1 MEYLFI
7 INPTAGK
14 GRGLKY
20 ISIVEE
26 YFKDKPEKYIIK
38 LTEYKDHA
46 KEIAKYYSCQ
56 KDYHIFAVGGDGTVN
71 EVLNGMIGSNS
82 TLSIIPCGTGNDFVK
97 TLYSNSS
104 LNNSIEN
111 HIYGNSSYIDIGK
124 VNDRYYLNISSV
136 GFDAE
141 VVFNAR
147 KFKYTKMIP
156 SSFAYL
162 AGVIYTAFKF
172 DSLELNIQI
181 DDLNIKQNT
190 FLLAVSNGKC
200 YGGGIIITPEANI
213 TDGKF
218 DICNI
223 RKVGILTILLS
234 IGKALKG
241 NLKVIKEVS
250 YHKGK
255 TIIVSSEKDFSLNV
269 DGELLR
275 TNYAKFQVIS
285 EGIKVMLPT
294 ECSVASKRYSED
306 AIDF

>member
-1 MEYLFI
+1 MKYLFI

-26 YFKDKPEKYIIK
+26 YFKDKPEEYIIK

-46 KEIAKYYSCQ
+46 KEIANYYSS
-56 KDYHIFAVGGDGTVN
+56 KNDYHIFAVGGDGTVN
-71 EVLNGMIGSNS
+71 EVLNGMVGSNS

-97 TLYSNSS
+97 TLYSNSN

-124 VNDRYYLNISSV
+124 VNDRYYLNIASV

-147 KFKYTKMIP
+147 KFKNLKVIP
-156 SSFAYL
+156 SGFAYL

-172 DSLELNIQI
+172 NSLELNIQI
-181 DDLNIKQNT
+181 DDLNMKQNT

-218 DICNI
+218 DICNV
-223 RKVGILTILLS
+223 RKVGVLKILLS

-250 YHKGK
+250 YRKGK
-255 TIIVSSEKDFSLNV
+255 TILVSSKKDFSLNV

-294 ECSVASKRYSED
+294 ECPVASKMYAED
-306 AIDF
+306 AVDF